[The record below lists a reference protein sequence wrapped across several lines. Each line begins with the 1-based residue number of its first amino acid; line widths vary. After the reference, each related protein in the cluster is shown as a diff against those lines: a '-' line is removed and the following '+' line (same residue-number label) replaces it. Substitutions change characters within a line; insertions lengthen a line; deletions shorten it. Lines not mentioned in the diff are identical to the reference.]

1 MAETQHGAS
10 LRADAPKSPLKLIGL
25 LVGAAALVAIVA
37 MPQPAGLSV
46 AGQHMLGIFVF
57 AVVIWMTEAVDY
69 AASAIMLMALIT
81 FLLGVAPD
89 PAHPERALGTGP
101 ALAAALDG
109 FTNPAVALIAAS
121 LVIAAAM
128 AITGL
133 DRRVAFK
140 VISLLG
146 TSRSR
151 LLIGTI
157 VVMAVLAF
165 FIPTA
170 SARVACLTPIILGLI
185 AAFGIDKKSRVAGML
200 MMAICYLALIWA
212 MGIATGAAQNV
223 YVNALME
230 RTIHVRIS
238 WLDWLIVGAPFSFT
252 LSVALYFLLMRM
264 MAPRPNEILPGEARA
279 EAGDVANGPEK
290 LRPEKLEPEKLGP
303 MTADEIKL
311 LIFSVVLLGFW
322 ATEKKL
328 HDFDS
333 SAVAIAAVAIMFL
346 PRLGVLKWSQVQAR
360 VPWGIL
366 ILGVLKWSQVQAR
379 VPWGILIQL
388 GVGVGLGTALLK
400 TGAAAWLASYV
411 VAVFGVQHLSIFAI
425 LAVLWLFLIII
436 HLGFASGAA
445 MATTMIPVMISMLQ
459 QTQLPVQKIA
469 GVTMLLTFVTSV
481 GWILPINGPQNMLAY
496 GTGTFEARDFIRVG
510 IVLTVIAYALLLVFA
525 ATYWRWLGYT

>member
-1 MAETQHGAS
+1 MSETQHGAV
-10 LRADAPKSPLKLIGL
+10 LDRASAKSAASPSAEAPKSPLKLIGL
-25 LVGAAALVAIVA
+25 LVGVAALVAIVA

-69 AASAIMLMALIT
+69 AASAIMLMALIA

-133 DRRVAFK
+133 DKRVAFK

-151 LLIGTI
+151 LLLGTI

-170 SARVACLTPIILGLI
+170 SARVACLTPIILGLT
-185 AAFGIDKKSRVAGML
+185 AALGIDKKSRVAGML
-200 MMAICYLALIWA
+200 MMAIVYLSLIWA

-230 RTIHVRIS
+230 RTIHVQIS
-238 WLDWLIVGAPFSFT
+238 WLDWLAVGAPFSIA
-252 LSVALYFLLMRM
+252 LSVALYFLLLRM
-264 MAPRPNEILPGEARA
+264 MAPKPGEILPGEIRRG
-279 EAGDVANGPEK
+279 EAGAADSGAARG
-290 LRPEKLEPEKLGP
+290 PEKLGP

-328 HDFDS
+328 HNFDS
-333 SAVAIAAVAIMFL
+333 SAVAIAAVAVMFL
-346 PRLGVLKWSQVQAR
+346 PR
-360 VPWGIL
+360 
-366 ILGVLKWSQVQAR
+366 LGVLKWSQVQAR

-400 TGAAAWLASYV
+400 TGAAAWLASYI
-411 VAVFGVQHLSIFAI
+411 VAVFDVQHLSIFAI

-510 IVLTVIAYALLLVFA
+510 IVLTAIAYVLLLVFA

>member
-1 MAETQHGAS
+1 MTDTQRAIVDRTSPGSATMAASGGAPAAAAS
-10 LRADAPKSPLKLIGL
+10 PTADARKSSFRIGSL
-25 LVGAAALVAIVA
+25 LVAIAALVAIVA

-46 AGQHMLGIFVF
+46 AGQHMLGIFAF
-57 AVVIWMTEAVDY
+57 AVVIWMTEAVEY
-69 AASAIMLMALIT
+69 AASSIMLMALIA
-81 FLLGVAPD
+81 FLLGTAPD
-89 PAHPERALGTGP
+89 PAHPEHMLGTNA
-101 ALAAALDG
+101 ALSAALDG

-133 DRRVAFK
+133 DKRVAFK
-140 VISLLG
+140 VISLIG

-151 LLIGTI
+151 ILLGTI
-157 VVMAVLAF
+157 IVMAVLAF

-185 AAFGIDKKSRVAGML
+185 AAFGIDKKSRFAGML
-200 MMAICYLALIWA
+200 MMAICYLSLIWA
-212 MGIATGAAQNV
+212 MGIATGAAQNI

-230 RTIHVRIS
+230 RTIHVQIS
-238 WLDWLIVGAPFSFT
+238 WIDWLIVGAPFSAA

-264 MAPRPNEILPGEARA
+264 MAPRADEASA
-279 EAGDVANGPEK
+279 EDDVARTPEQ
-290 LRPEKLEPEKLGP
+290 LGP

-311 LIFSVVLLGFW
+311 LVFALVLLGFW
-322 ATEKKL
+322 ASENKL
-328 HDFDS
+328 HHFDS
-333 SAVAIAAVAIMFL
+333 SSLAVAAVALMFL
-346 PRLGVLKWSQVQAR
+346 PRIGVLKWPQVQ
-360 VPWGIL
+360 G
-366 ILGVLKWSQVQAR
+366 R

-411 VAVFGVQHLSIFAI
+411 VTVFDVQHLSVFAI
-425 LAVLWLFLIII
+425 LAVLWLFLIVI

-459 QTQLPVQKIA
+459 QTQLPTQKIA

-481 GWILPINGPQNMLAY
+481 GWILPINGPQNMLVY

-510 IVLTVIAYALLLVFA
+510 LVLTVIAYVMLLVFA

>member
-1 MAETQHGAS
+1 MSDTQQAAALDRASSKHAVAASGVAGAFAAGHA
-10 LRADAPKSPLKLIGL
+10 ADVQKSPMRFWGL
-25 LVGAAALVAIVA
+25 LVGVAALAAIVA

-57 AVVIWMTEAVDY
+57 AVVIWMTEAVEY
-69 AASAIMLMALIT
+69 AASSIMLMALMA
-81 FLLGVAPD
+81 FLLGTAPD
-89 PAHPERALGTGP
+89 PAHPERMLGTG
-101 ALAAALDG
+101 AGLRAALDG

-128 AITGL
+128 AVTGL
-133 DRRVAFK
+133 DKRVAFK
-140 VISLLG
+140 VISLIG

-151 LLIGTI
+151 ILIGTI
-157 VVMAVLAF
+157 IVMAVLAF

-185 AAFGIDKKSRVAGML
+185 AAFGIDKKSRFAGML
-200 MMAICYLALIWA
+200 MMAICYLSLIWA

-238 WLDWLIVGAPFSFT
+238 WIDWLIVGAPFSAA
-252 LSVALYFLLMRM
+252 LSVAMYFLLMRM
-264 MAPRPNEILPGEARA
+264 MAPKADEASA
-279 EAGDVANGPEK
+279 QEAGAAQSGIARTPE
-290 LRPEKLEPEKLGP
+290 RLGP

-311 LIFSVVLLGFW
+311 LIYALALLGFW
-322 ATEKKL
+322 ATENKL

-333 SAVAIAAVAIMFL
+333 SSGAVAAVALMFL
-346 PRLGVLKWSQVQAR
+346 PRIGVLKW
-360 VPWGIL
+360 P
-366 ILGVLKWSQVQAR
+366 QVQAR

-411 VAVFGVQHLSIFAI
+411 VTVFDVQHLSVFAI
-425 LAVLWLFLIII
+425 LAVLWLFLIVI

-459 QTQLPVQKIA
+459 QTQLPTQKIA
-469 GVTMLLTFVTSV
+469 GVTMLLSFVTSV

-510 IVLTVIAYALLLVFA
+510 IVLTVIAYLMLLVFA

>member
-1 MAETQHGAS
+1 
-10 LRADAPKSPLKLIGL
+10 LLIG
-25 LVGAAALVAIVA
+25 VAALVAIVT

-46 AGQHMLGIFVF
+46 AGQYMLGIFAF
-57 AVVIWMTEAVDY
+57 AVIIWMTEAVEY
-69 AASAIMLMALIT
+69 AASSIMLMALMA
-81 FLLGVAPD
+81 FLLGLAPD
-89 PAHPERALGTGP
+89 PAHPERALGTGA
-101 ALAAALDG
+101 ALSVTLDG

-133 DRRVAFK
+133 DKRVAYK

-170 SARVACLTPIILGLI
+170 AARVACLTPIILGLI
-185 AAFGIDKKSRVAGML
+185 AAFGIDKKSSVAGML
-200 MMAICYLALIWA
+200 MMSICYLSLIWA

-230 RTIHVRIS
+230 RTIHTRIS
-238 WLDWLIVGAPFSFT
+238 WVDWLIVGAPFSLA
-252 LSVALYFLLMRM
+252 LSVALYFLLMKM
-264 MAPRPNEILPGEARA
+264 MAPRPDEVS
-279 EAGDVANGPEK
+279 AGKVLASTAAGNDNMPPA
-290 LRPEKLEPEKLGP
+290 PEKLGP
-303 MTADEIKL
+303 MTPDEIKL
-311 LIFSVVLLGFW
+311 LIFAVVLLGFW

-333 SAVAIAAVAIMFL
+333 SAVAVAAVALMFV
-346 PRLGVLKWSQVQAR
+346 PGIGVLKWA
-360 VPWGIL
+360 
-366 ILGVLKWSQVQAR
+366 QVQAR

-411 VAVFGVQHLSIFAI
+411 VTVFDVQHLSVFAI
-425 LAVLWLFLIII
+425 LAVLWLFLIVV

-459 QTQLPVQKIA
+459 QTQLPTQKIA
-469 GVTMLLTFVTSV
+469 GITMLLCFVTSV

-510 IVLTVIAYALLLVFA
+510 VVFTVIAYVLLLVFA

>member
-1 MAETQHGAS
+1 
-10 LRADAPKSPLKLIGL
+10 
-25 LVGAAALVAIVA
+25 
-37 MPQPAGLSV
+37 
-46 AGQHMLGIFVF
+46 GIFAF
-57 AVVIWMTEAVDY
+57 AVIIWMTEAVEY
-69 AASAIMLMALIT
+69 AASSIMLMALMA
-81 FLLGVAPD
+81 FLLGFAPD
-89 PAHPERALGTGP
+89 PVHPERALGTGA
-101 ALAAALDG
+101 ALSVTLDG

-133 DRRVAFK
+133 DRRLAFK

-185 AAFGIDKKSRVAGML
+185 SAFGIDKKSRVAGML
-200 MMAICYLALIWA
+200 MMSICYLSLIWA

-230 RTIHVRIS
+230 RAIHTRIS
-238 WLDWLIVGAPFSFT
+238 WADWLIVGAPFSLA
-252 LSVALYFLLMRM
+252 LSVALYFLLMKM
-264 MAPRPNEILPGEARA
+264 MAPRPGEVLTGEAGGTT
-279 EAGDVANGPEK
+279 AGNDNIPPSPEQ
-290 LRPEKLEPEKLGP
+290 LGP
-303 MTADEIKL
+303 MTPDEIKL

-333 SAVAIAAVAIMFL
+333 STVAVAAVALMFV
-346 PRLGVLKWSQVQAR
+346 PGIGMLKWA
-360 VPWGIL
+360 
-366 ILGVLKWSQVQAR
+366 QVQAR

-411 VAVFGVQHLSIFAI
+411 VTVFDVQHLSVFAI
-425 LAVLWLFLIII
+425 LAVLWLFLIVV

-459 QTQLPVQKIA
+459 ETQLPVQKIA
-469 GVTMLLTFVTSV
+469 GITMLLSFVTSV

-510 IVLTVIAYALLLVFA
+510 LVLTVIAYVMLLAFA

>member
-1 MAETQHGAS
+1 MSETQHAAALDRGPSKPAVMSAIAPGAVPAGT
-10 LRADAPKSPLKLIGL
+10 LKSSAKFWGLFIG
-25 LVGAAALVAIVA
+25 VAALVAIVA

-46 AGQHMLGIFVF
+46 AGQHMLGIFAF
-57 AVVIWMTEAVDY
+57 AVIIWMTEAVEY
-69 AASAIMLMALIT
+69 AASSIMLMALIG
-81 FLLGVAPD
+81 FLLGTAPD
-89 PAHPERALGTGP
+89 PAHPERLLGTSAG
-101 ALAAALDG
+101 LSAALDG

-133 DRRVAFK
+133 DKRIAFK

-151 LLIGTI
+151 ILIGTI

-170 SARVACLTPIILGLI
+170 SARVACLVPIILGMI
-185 AAFGIDKKSRVAGML
+185 SAFGIDKKSRFAGML
-200 MMAICYLALIWA
+200 MMAIVYLSLIWA
-212 MGIATGAAQNV
+212 MGLATGAAQNV

-238 WLDWLIVGAPFSFT
+238 WVDWLIVGLPFSAA
-252 LSVALYFLLMRM
+252 LSIALYFLLMRM
-264 MAPRPNEILPGEARA
+264 MTPDAA
-279 EAGDVANGPEK
+279 EVAAGNDNIPSA
-290 LRPEKLEPEKLGP
+290 PEKLGP
-303 MTADEIKL
+303 MTANEIKL
-311 LIFSVVLLGFW
+311 LVFAILLLGFW
-322 ATEKKL
+322 ATENKL
-328 HDFDS
+328 HAFDS
-333 SAVAIAAVAIMFL
+333 SSVAVAAVALMFM
-346 PRLGVLKWSQVQAR
+346 PWIGVLRW
-360 VPWGIL
+360 P
-366 ILGVLKWSQVQAR
+366 QVQAR

-411 VAVFGVQHLSIFAI
+411 VTVFDVQHLSAFAI
-425 LAVLWLFLIII
+425 LAVLWLFLIVI

-459 QTQLPVQKIA
+459 QAELPAQKIA
-469 GVTMLLTFVTSV
+469 GITMLLTFVTSV

-510 IVLTVIAYALLLVFA
+510 LALTVIAYVLLLVFA
-525 ATYWRWLGYT
+525 ATYWRWLGYV

>member
-1 MAETQHGAS
+1 MPDTQQAIRDRTTPRSADAGAS
-10 LRADAPKSPLKLIGL
+10 ATVPAAAANASAGTQRSSIRIWSL
-25 LVGAAALVAIVA
+25 LVAVAALVGIVA
-37 MPQPAGLSV
+37 MPQPQGLSV

-57 AVVIWMTEAVDY
+57 AIVIWMTEAVEY
-69 AASAIMLMALIT
+69 AASSIMLMALIA
-81 FLLGVAPD
+81 FLLGTAPD
-89 PAHPERALGTGP
+89 PAHPERMLGTSA

-133 DRRVAFK
+133 DKRVAFK
-140 VISLLG
+140 VISLIG

-151 LLIGTI
+151 ILLGTI
-157 VVMAVLAF
+157 IVMAVLAF

-185 AAFGIDKKSRVAGML
+185 AAFGIDKKSRFAGML
-200 MMAICYLALIWA
+200 MMAICYLSLIWA
-212 MGIATGAAQNV
+212 VGIATGAAQNV

-238 WLDWLIVGAPFSFT
+238 WIDWLIVGAPFSAA
-252 LSVALYFLLMRM
+252 LSVALYFLLLWM
-264 MAPRPNEILPGEARA
+264 MAPRTGEASAAEGDAARA
-279 EAGDVANGPEK
+279 PE
-290 LRPEKLEPEKLGP
+290 RLGP

-311 LIFSVVLLGFW
+311 LVFALVLLGLW
-322 ATEKKL
+322 ASENKL
-328 HDFDS
+328 HHFDS
-333 SAVAIAAVAIMFL
+333 SSLAVAAVALMFL
-346 PRLGVLKWSQVQAR
+346 PRV
-360 VPWGIL
+360 
-366 ILGVLKWSQVQAR
+366 GVLKWSQVQAR

-411 VAVFGVQHLSIFAI
+411 VTVFDVQHLSVFAI
-425 LAVLWLFLIII
+425 LAVLWLFLIVI

-459 QTQLPVQKIA
+459 QTQLPTQKIA

-510 IVLTVIAYALLLVFA
+510 LVLTVIAYAMLLVFA
-525 ATYWRWLGYT
+525 ATYWHWLGYT